1 MVYYIPAKINRKFSE
16 NTKDFENM
24 SKSVF
29 QDFELKPFF
38 HYSLTVFH
46 LSEKQFRKLSE
57 HC

>member
-1 MVYYIPAKINRKFSE
+1 MPAKINRKFSE
-16 NTKDFENM
+16 STKDFENM

-29 QDFELKPFF
+29 RDFKFF

-57 HC
+57 QC